1 VNDTTA
7 RLVDLCARLRAVV
20 LRSLGRPS
28 ARAHAGIA
36 VAGDVTFGIAVTVG
50 IDELA
55 EKLLTGVVRRGLRDR
70 RTP

>member
-20 LRSLGRPS
+20 LRALGRPF

-36 VAGDVTFGIAVTVG
+36 VGGDFTSG

-55 EKLLTGVVRRGLRDR
+55 EKLLSGVVRRGLRDR